1 MSSRSMTSL
10 SAVAWSSPKQP
21 KPNFCI
27 FGHPNVTYLHHLP
40 KSSPGDYPFT
50 DPLGQKSEYE
60 WWSELALHPKAQ
72 TLAFLAVHEC
82 TGSRLMY
89 HNSALRNG
97 QKVDTDVSN
106 LAGPS
111 KKNEEGD
118 DDQVMPI
125 DLLDVAEATE
135 KPQDDGPH
143 IPDLVWD
150 NGIDLDDSLA

>member
-1 MSSRSMTSL
+1 MELPQATQTKLLYLRTSECHIPP
-10 SAVAWSSPKQP
+10 SPSQ
-21 KPNFCI
+21 
-27 FGHPNVTYLHHLP
+27 

-60 WWSELALHPKAQ
+60 WWLELALHPKAQ
-72 TLAFLAVHEC
+72 TLAFLAVRPLQS
-82 TGSRLMY
+82 GNKS
-89 HNSALRNG
+89 NKPDNG
-97 QKVDTDVSN
+97 
-106 LAGPS
+106 

-135 KPQDDGPH
+135 RPQDDGPH